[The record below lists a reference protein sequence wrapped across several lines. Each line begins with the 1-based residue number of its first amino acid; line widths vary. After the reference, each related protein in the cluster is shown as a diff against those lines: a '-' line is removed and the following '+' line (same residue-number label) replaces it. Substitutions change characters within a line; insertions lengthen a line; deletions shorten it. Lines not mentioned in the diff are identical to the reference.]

1 MSYQELTQRQRDLL
15 TFIEKTVQQEQ
26 RFPSYRE
33 MAKALGVSAVGTVQ
47 DHMGALEER
56 GIVEKSGK
64 SWRLSGARQSPS
76 ISVPIVGEVAA
87 GALQDA
93 YEVAMGAT
101 TLSPELL
108 KSRNLRTQDLFALK
122 VRGESMIDAGI
133 QPGDLVIIQRG
144 NDCRSGDIVVADVEG
159 ETTLKELALPKKSSD
174 PIRLIPHNSKLSE
187 IQIPA
192 NEKFKILGKVISLQ
206 RYFS

>member
-1 MSYQELTQRQRDLL
+1 MAYQELTQRQRDLL
-15 TFIEKTVQQEQ
+15 QFIEESVQREQ

-56 GIVEKSGK
+56 GIVEKQGK

-101 TLSPELL
+101 TISPELL
-108 KSRNLRTQDLFALK
+108 KAARNPKAQDLFALR

-133 QPGDLVIIQRG
+133 QPGDLVIIQKG
-144 NDCRSGDIVVADVEG
+144 SDCRSGDFVVADVDG
-159 ETTLKELALPKKSSD
+159 EATLKEIALPKKSSD
-174 PIRLIPHNSKLSE
+174 PIRLIPHNKKLSE
-187 IQIPA
+187 IRIPA

-206 RYFS
+206 RYF

>member
-1 MSYQELTQRQRDLL
+1 MSYSELTERQRELL
-15 TFIEKTVQQEQ
+15 QYIEKSVHREQ

-56 GIVEKSGK
+56 GIIEKSGK
-64 SWRLSGARQSPS
+64 SWKLSGARQAPS

-87 GALQDA
+87 GQLQDA

-108 KSRNLRTQDLFALK
+108 KSKSVRSQDLFALK

-133 QPGDLVIIQRG
+133 QPGDLVIIQKSGDWRT
-144 NDCRSGDIVVADVEG
+144 GDIVVADVEG
-159 ETTLKELALPKKSSD
+159 ESTLKELQLPKKSGD
-174 PIRLIPHNSKLSE
+174 PIKLIPHNAKLE
-187 IQIPA
+187 TILIPA
-192 NEKFKILGKVISLQ
+192 NEKFRILGKVISLQ
-206 RYFS
+206 RYF